1 MSAFLYLAYQDGAV
15 FSASR
20 TDSSL
25 LDLYVLENSIR
36 RMRLCEFKDS
46 FRIVNISHFEIEFQ
60 FFCLLCFFEW
70 AVKPESSSQIMFTDG
85 KATLKMPLSNTTSQH
100 REHFE

>member
-1 MSAFLYLAYQDGAV
+1 MSAFLYLAYEDRAV

-60 FFCLLCFFEW
+60 CFFEW
-70 AVKPESSSQIMFTDG
+70 AVKPESSSQIMFIDG
-85 KATLKMPLSNTTSQH
+85 KATLKMPLSNTTSHH
-100 REHFE
+100 REHFK